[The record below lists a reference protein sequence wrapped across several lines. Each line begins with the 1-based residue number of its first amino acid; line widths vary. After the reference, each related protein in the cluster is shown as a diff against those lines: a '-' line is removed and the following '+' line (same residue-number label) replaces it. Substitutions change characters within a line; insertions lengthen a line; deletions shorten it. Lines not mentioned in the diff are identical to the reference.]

1 MEDMEVDMVA
11 DMVAKIPIEDFTD
24 CWYFLEMMLEVVL
37 ADMEVDKDAEMDLKW
52 I

>member
-24 CWYFLEMMLEVVL
+24 VTL
-37 ADMEVDKDAEMDLKW
+37 AIVDTFWKW
-52 I
+52 C